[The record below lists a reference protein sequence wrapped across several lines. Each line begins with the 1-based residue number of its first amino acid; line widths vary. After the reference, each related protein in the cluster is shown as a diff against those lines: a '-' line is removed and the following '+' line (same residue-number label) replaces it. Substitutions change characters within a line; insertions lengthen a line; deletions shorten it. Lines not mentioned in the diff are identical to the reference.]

1 MVVTDVGGPGEVAR
15 RSGAAVAVAPGD
27 PGVLAAAIRGLIDDP
42 RARAELG
49 VRAAEAARSLAD
61 HLSG

>member
-1 MVVTDVGGPGEVAR
+1 M
-15 RSGAAVAVAPGD
+15 APGD

-49 VRAAEAARSLAD
+49 VRAAEAARSVYSWESVAAETEAVYEAAIA
-61 HLSG
+61 GAGK